1 MKKLFAAIIIL
12 ISISSTVVSA
22 GTAWFRPDSVAPIE
36 LRTSSVSL
44 GSTGNAVTAVSGKV
58 IKIYSYALTTSVTS
72 SVAFRDGST
81 TSLSGAMPL
90 AANTPIANSVTP
102 PAFLFSTASGTSF
115 DIVMTGPT
123 ASVRGTISYWL
134 E

>member
-12 ISISSTVVSA
+12 ISISTVVSA

-36 LRTSSVSL
+36 LKTSSVSL
-44 GSTGNAVTAVSGKV
+44 GATGAAVAAATGKV
-58 IKIYSYALTTSVTS
+58 IKVYSFTLSTSVTS
-72 SVAFRDGST
+72 SIAFRDGSST
-81 TSLSGAMPL
+81 ALSGGMPL
-90 AANTPIANSVTP
+90 AANTPVMNSVNP